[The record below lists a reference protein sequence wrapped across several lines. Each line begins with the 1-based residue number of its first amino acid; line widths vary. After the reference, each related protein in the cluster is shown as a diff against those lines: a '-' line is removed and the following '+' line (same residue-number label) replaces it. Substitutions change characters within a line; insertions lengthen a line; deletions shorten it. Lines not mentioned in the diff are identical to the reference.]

1 MPELPDIELY
11 LHALAPRI
19 VGEPLEKV
27 RLRSPFLLR
36 SFDPPLS
43 TAEGRRVVG
52 LRRLGKRVVWEMEG
66 GPEPRSESGSGQAPL
81 FLVFHLMI
89 AGRFRWRV
97 PKGGAPVKVPGKH
110 GLAAFDFPDGTLLLT
125 EMGSKKRA
133 SLHVVRGEAAL
144 AEHDPGGLE
153 VLGSD
158 LDPFRRAITA
168 ENRTLKRAL
177 TDPRI
182 LSGVGNAYS
191 DEILHAARLSP
202 FKRTG
207 DLDDEETERL
217 LRSAVQ
223 VLETWSARLR
233 EETGDTFPEKVTAFR
248 EGFAVHGRYGQS
260 CPACDT
266 PVQRVLYAENEAN
279 YCPTCQTGGKLL
291 ADRVLSRL
299 MREDWPK
306 TLEELEER
314 KAR

>member
-1 MPELPDIELY
+1 MPELPDVELY

-19 VGEPLEKV
+19 AGEPLERV
-27 RLRSPFLLR
+27 RLRSPFLVR
-36 SFDPPLS
+36 SVEPPLS
-43 TAEGRRVVG
+43 AAEGRRVVG
-52 LRRLGKRVVWEMEG
+52 LRRLGKQIVWEMEG
-66 GPEPRSESGSGQAPL
+66 EL

-89 AGRFRWRV
+89 TGRFRWR
-97 PKGGAPVKVPGKH
+97 PPGAKVPGRK
-110 GLAAFDFPDGTLLLT
+110 GLAAFDFSGGTLLLT

-144 AEHDPGGLE
+144 AGHDPGGLE
-153 VLGSD
+153 VLGAD
-158 LDPFRRAITA
+158 LETFRRAITA

-182 LSGVGNAYS
+182 LSGIGNAWS

-207 DLDDEETERL
+207 DLDGEETERL
-217 LRSAVQ
+217 LEAAVR
-223 VLETWSARLR
+223 VLEDWTARLVR
-233 EETGDTFPEKVTAFR
+233 EAGDAFPEKVTAFR
-248 EGFAVHGRYGQS
+248 DGFAVHGKYDQP
-260 CPACDT
+260 CPACGT
-266 PVQRVLYAENEAN
+266 PVQRILYAENEAN

-299 MREDWPK
+299 MRDDWPK

-314 KAR
+314 KER